1 MHDFNQQ
8 LLGCYQAAYP
18 EAGKRLVFGE
28 GRSEHPPVMLIGE
41 APGGQ
46 EEEQGRPFVDKA
58 GQNLSEFLAV
68 LGLRREDIYISNVVK
83 LRPSKVSEK
92 GRVSNR
98 PPNREELAFF
108 TPHLHREIAK
118 VQPGMIVTLGN
129 VALQAVT
136 GTKAVIGDLHGRVA
150 EVTLDGQAYRLF
162 PLYHPASIIYNRALK
177 AVYEEDLTAL
187 KQVL

>member
-1 MHDFNQQ
+1 MQSFNHKMLRFFQD
-8 LLGCYQAAYP
+8 LWPAEEKPIVL
-18 EAGKRLVFGE
+18 GE
-28 GRSEHPPVMLIGE
+28 GNTYHPPVMLIGE
-41 APGGQ
+41 APGEQ
-46 EEEQGRPFVDKA
+46 ESLQGRPFVGKA
-58 GQNLSEFLAV
+58 GKNLDGFLQV
-68 LGLRREDIYISNVVK
+68 LQLQREDIYISNVVK

-92 GRVSNR
+92 GRVSSR

-187 KQVL
+187 KRVL

>member
-1 MHDFNQQ
+1 M
-8 LLGCYQAAYP
+8 
-18 EAGKRLVFGE
+18 
-28 GRSEHPPVMLIGE
+28 
-41 APGGQ
+41 
-46 EEEQGRPFVDKA
+46 
-58 GQNLSEFLAV
+58 
-68 LGLRREDIYISNVVK
+68 
-83 LRPSKVSEK
+83 
-92 GRVSNR
+92 SNR

-150 EVTLDGQAYRLF
+150 QVTLDGQAYRLF